1 MNILK
6 KFMESGNKPELITI
20 PSGQF
25 NLLRSKNSPKAA
37 LECIY
42 NNATLSVRKIGKF
55 DYELAVYRV
64 EDDSEGGT
72 GDEAENFEDDTI
84 SVLSTR
90 SKKKEEEWSV
100 EISDKIMFHKTWD
113 KQGNVALVWENLRGD
128 EQDEKVQFVV
138 AADVSFSD
146 VEQFIQTVYRCQFE
160 VRNKK
165 SSLTASAD
173 DLKEIE
179 HRSTRLFVQDDDDE
193 LDSSSDDFQDAK
205 DTSFEHEKESEI
217 LERTPSPLKKSS
229 RRGILLFS
237 DV

>member
-1 MNILK
+1 
-6 KFMESGNKPELITI
+6 MESGNKPELITI

-84 SVLSTR
+84 SVLSTQ

-173 DLKEIE
+173 DLK
-179 HRSTRLFVQDDDDE
+179 
-193 LDSSSDDFQDAK
+193 
-205 DTSFEHEKESEI
+205 
-217 LERTPSPLKKSS
+217 
-229 RRGILLFS
+229 
-237 DV
+237 

>member
-1 MNILK
+1 
-6 KFMESGNKPELITI
+6 
-20 PSGQF
+20 
-25 NLLRSKNSPKAA
+25 
-37 LECIY
+37 
-42 NNATLSVRKIGKF
+42 
-55 DYELAVYRV
+55 
-64 EDDSEGGT
+64 
-72 GDEAENFEDDTI
+72 
-84 SVLSTR
+84 
-90 SKKKEEEWSV
+90 
-100 EISDKIMFHKTWD
+100 MFHKTWD

-146 VEQFIQTVYRCQFE
+146 VEQFIQTVYRCQF
-160 VRNKK
+160 K
-165 SSLTASAD
+165 
-173 DLKEIE
+173 
-179 HRSTRLFVQDDDDE
+179 STRLFVQDDDDE